1 MGVPQWDKL
10 ARAGESQWVKPTRD
24 DHWQECICQLVTNE
38 PLRLGPPADRAR
50 ENSHLR
56 LAKVG
61 NTKQTICSF
70 SLGSVKPRQGREVNC
85 VRLLGRPVKKGL
97 PDGEGTV
104 SQNCEGHF
112 LGLLSCDPED
122 PSAKYEVNGIEP

>member
-1 MGVPQWDKL
+1 MITGKSASVSSSRTSHCGWD
-10 ARAGESQWVKPTRD
+10 RRQTEPERTV
-24 DHWQECICQLVTNE
+24 IC
-38 PLRLGPPADRAR
+38 
-50 ENSHLR
+50 R